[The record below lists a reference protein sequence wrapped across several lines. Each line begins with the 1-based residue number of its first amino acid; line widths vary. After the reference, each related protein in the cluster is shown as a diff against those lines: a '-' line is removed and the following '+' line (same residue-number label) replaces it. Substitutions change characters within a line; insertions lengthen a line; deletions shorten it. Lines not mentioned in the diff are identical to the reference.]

1 MAEALKPRDALP
13 EETQPMRFARSAM
26 GRLRRAERGVT
37 AIEFVLTLPFFLA
50 FVFMI
55 FELGMM
61 FAAQEMLD
69 SAARDAARAIRIG
82 TYAGSSYA
90 STVKAAICSN
100 VTSNGFNLIQSCST
114 SLKLYVSASGSG
126 SPTGVGFTKLTT
138 APVTAGVITEAQGT
152 LAAKTDVLLEL
163 GYSFPWL
170 IGVGSGSTLL
180 TSIIVFQT
188 EPY

>member
-1 MAEALKPRDALP
+1 MNTRRDALP
-13 EETQPMRFARSAM
+13 EETQPKRFVRWAT
-26 GRLRRAERGVT
+26 GRLRRDDRGVT
-37 AIEFVLTLPFFLA
+37 AIEFVLILPFFLA

-61 FAAQEMLD
+61 FAAQELLD
-69 SAARDAARAIRIG
+69 NAARDVARSMRIG
-82 TYAGSSYA
+82 TFTGSSSNYA
-90 STVKAAICSN
+90 SNVKTAICSN
-100 VTSNGFNLIQSCST
+100 FTSNSFNLIQSCST

-126 SPTGVGFTKLTT
+126 SPTGAGFTQLTP
-138 APVTAGVITEAQGT
+138 APVSGGVITESQGT

-163 GYSFPWL
+163 GYSFPW
-170 IGVGSGSTLL
+170 IIVVGSGNTLL

>member
-1 MAEALKPRDALP
+1 MNARRDALP
-13 EETQPMRFARSAM
+13 EKKRAMRFMRSAM
-26 GRLRRAERGVT
+26 GRLRRNDRGVT
-37 AIEFVLTLPFFLA
+37 ALEFVLILPFFLA

-61 FAAQEMLD
+61 FAAQELLD
-69 SAARDAARAIRIG
+69 NAARDVARSMRIG
-82 TYAGSSYA
+82 TFTGSSYA

-100 VTSNGFNLIQSCST
+100 FTSNSFNLIQSCST

-126 SPTGVGFTKLTT
+126 SPTGTGFTQLAQ
-138 APVTAGVITEAQGT
+138 APVSAGAMTEAQGT
-152 LAAKTDVLLEL
+152 LGAKTDVLLEL

-170 IGVGSGSTLL
+170 IVVGSGNTLL